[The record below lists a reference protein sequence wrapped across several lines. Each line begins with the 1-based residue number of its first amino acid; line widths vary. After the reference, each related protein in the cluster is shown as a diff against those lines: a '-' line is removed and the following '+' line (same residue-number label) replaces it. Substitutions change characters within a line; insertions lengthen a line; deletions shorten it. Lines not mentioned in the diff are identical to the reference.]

1 MVLSWTWKSKKEV
14 VLHGGEAELVAVGS
28 WEGPEGGNPDRSE
41 QGNLVCLGAE
51 GASLYFMSEEI
62 CLVGVSGG

>member
-1 MVLSWTWKSKKEV
+1 M
-14 VLHGGEAELVAVGS
+14 LHGGEAELVAVGS